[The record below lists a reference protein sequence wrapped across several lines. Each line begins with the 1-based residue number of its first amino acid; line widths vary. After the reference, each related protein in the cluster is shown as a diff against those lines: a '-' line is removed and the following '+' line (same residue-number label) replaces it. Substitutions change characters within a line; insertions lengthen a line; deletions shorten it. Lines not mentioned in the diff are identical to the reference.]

1 MKFNPSED
9 DIKKIIDMKQIDK
22 MSSASIGKIYG
33 VSQGP
38 ILRILREHG
47 VVMKSN
53 NKKTF
58 TEEQTQYIIK
68 RYIEDEESSVVIGV
82 EMSCDASVI
91 SRILKENNIKLENK
105 AQFKQT
111 VLRNSDIFES
121 IDTEYKAYFLGMMAS
136 DGYVIED
143 HTFGLTLKKDDV
155 ETIECFRLFLETDCP
170 IRVINNSGSGANE
183 IRIRDKKI
191 AKDLTD
197 KGVGPNKSKI
207 LDCNIIS
214 EHIPEE
220 LIRHFIRGYFDG
232 DGSISYCKTNNV
244 PIMNI
249 TATLESCLFFEKFLN
264 IGNKIIKDK
273 RHETV
278 YTIKSAKREK
288 LKEIAKYMYSDATIF
303 MKRKYSRF
311 SEYGLI

>member
-1 MKFNPSED
+1 MKFSPSEE

-22 MSSASIGKIYG
+22 MSSTSIGKIYG
-33 VSQGP
+33 VSQTP
-38 ILRILREHG
+38 ILRILRESG
-47 VVMKSN
+47 VRTKSN

-58 TEEQTQYIIK
+58 TKEQIEYIIK
-68 RYIEDEESSVVIGV
+68 RYVEDEESTPSIGT
-82 EMSCDASVI
+82 EMLCGEGVI
-91 SRILKENNIKLENK
+91 SRVLKENNIILKNK

-111 VLRNSDIFES
+111 ISRNSDVFEL
-121 IDTEYKAYFLGMMAS
+121 IDTEHKAYFLGMMAS

-143 HTFGLTLKKDDV
+143 HSFGLTLKKDDV

-183 IRIRDKKI
+183 IRIMDKKI
-191 AKDLTD
+191 VKDLTD

-220 LIRHFIRGYFDG
+220 FIHHFIRGYFDG
-232 DGSISYCKTNNV
+232 DGCISYCKTNNV
-244 PIMNI
+244 PIMSI

-264 IGNKIIKDK
+264 TGNKIIKDK

-288 LKEIAKYMYSDATIF
+288 IKEIAKYMYSDATIF